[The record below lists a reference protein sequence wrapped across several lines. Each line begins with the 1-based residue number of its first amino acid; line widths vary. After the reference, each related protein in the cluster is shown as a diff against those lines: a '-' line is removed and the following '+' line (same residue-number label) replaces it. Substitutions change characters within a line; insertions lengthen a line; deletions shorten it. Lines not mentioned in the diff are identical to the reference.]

1 MTKPSPRF
9 PINTVEELF
18 DKLKWNE
25 TRLMESW
32 GMYES
37 WDFILTAHHLYKD
50 WIGGSMSEATD
61 SQKERRKRI
70 EEKKLDLA
78 PFFRAIGNV
87 ADGNKHFDLDRS
99 KNNQIVDQV
108 TEPEISDYDSYFF
121 GKMPYI
127 KYDGHHVSMYAGS
140 AVIMRCL
147 EWVIYGGDPTVLDE
161 MSSAL
166 AGMKI
171 GAPPD

>member
-50 WIGGSMSEATD
+50 WIGGRMSQATTL
-61 SQKERRKRI
+61 QKDRWNQI
-70 EEKKLDLA
+70 EKKECLA
-78 PFFRAIGNV
+78 RFFQAIGNV
-87 ADGNKHFDLDRS
+87 ADGSKHFDLDWS
-99 KNNQIVDQV
+99 KKKQIVDKV
-108 TEPEISDYDSYFF
+108 TDSEISDYDSYFF

-140 AVIMRCL
+140 AVIMRCF
-147 EWVIYGGDPTVLDE
+147 EWLMYGGDPIILE
-161 MSSAL
+161 KMSSSL

-171 GAPPD
+171 EAP